1 VRLRLVPRSAVIA
14 AVAVGLLA
22 AAVAFAAPPV
32 TRNLQFMANKDDYAA
47 FGYSACWSYV
57 HGDGREYALI
67 GTGNGT
73 AIYNVTDPAT
83 TYQVGFIAGPTSLWR
98 EMKSYRNWLYI
109 VTEGGGAG
117 QGLQI
122 VRMTNPEAPV
132 LAATYTTGFIR
143 SHTVSVDTAR
153 ALLICNGTRN
163 ASGQATGLRVL
174 SLANPEAPVQIGV
187 WPSTGVPVSESD
199 YVHDSVPIGNLLFAS
214 SINSGIQRVLDF
226 TTPSAPTQWVSW
238 TYGGAFTHNA
248 WPDATGKWLYVTDE
262 VNGEPLKI
270 FDITTITSPTL
281 ANTISSNP
289 KAIVHNAHVNGGD
302 LWLSNYT
309 EGIRALDLSDP
320 AHPAEW
326 AYADSYA
333 GNSGGFFGVWEVCP
347 YFPSGTVIAS
357 DMQSGLYVYRPQ
369 RDYGLVRVH
378 VTLDGTAAAAVAN
391 GSSCSS
397 PEPLFAT
404 GALHAGCSAGGCGC
418 GEDCTCDGHAAA
430 LAAGQDF
437 RVRLLSQGD
446 SLRTPADGIVVFAPS
461 PGAEVVEVSKF
472 GYYTQVVPVSV
483 AVGESDTLHVV
494 MVAKPSADF
503 TGIVRDA
510 VSTATLFDAEVV
522 LPQWGLHD
530 HTTAGG
536 GFELP
541 QIPDDDYLVNVARP
555 GYAPFTYVR
564 RIGPGFDTEDY
575 ALQPA
580 SVWHEFEAADGW
592 FQGFAT
598 DNATTGQWERVE
610 PLGTG
615 ARFPGDGLRAAG
627 ALGAIPRGPAE
638 RNHEGHEEDGAVPGD
653 VQPELDRSPEGTL
666 CWVTGQGGSPGSIGE
681 ADVDGGRTT
690 LVSPYFSTA
699 GMAQPT
705 FGAWTWFY
713 TTDAGAA
720 DYLRLYL
727 NAAGSPDWILAYEL
741 RGTRNHWTEIA
752 VPVNALLPAATSF
765 RVRFTASDSAGGTVV
780 EAAVDD
786 AVVYDAAFPVTSV
799 AGRPRMALRAPWPN
813 PGAGVMR
820 MGVTLPRDGELQA
833 DVLDLQGRVVRTLVH
848 ERATAGE
855 RELTWDGCDAAG
867 RATSPGLYLVR
878 VRGAGETRTARIVRV
893 E

>member
-1 VRLRLVPRSAVIA
+1 MRLRLALTA
-14 AVAVGLLA
+14 LLLA
-22 AAVAFAAPPV
+22 IAHAALAAPPV
-32 TRNLQFMANKDDYAA
+32 TRNLQFLANKDDYAA

-57 HGDGREYALI
+57 HGDGREYAII

-73 AIYNVTDPAT
+73 AIYNVTNPAT

-109 VTEGGGAG
+109 VTEGGGTG

-132 LAATYTTGFIR
+132 LAATYTGSFIR
-143 SHTVSVDTAR
+143 SHTVSVDTSR
-153 ALLICNGTRN
+153 AILICNGTRN
-163 ASGQATGLRVL
+163 ASGLATGLRVL
-174 SLANPEAPVQIGV
+174 SLANPEAPVEIGV
-187 WPSTGVPVSESD
+187 WPPGGAVPVSSSD
-199 YVHDSVPIGNLLFAS
+199 YVHDSVPIGNLLYAS

-226 TTPSAPTQWVSW
+226 TNPAAPTQWVSW

-270 FDITTITSPTL
+270 FDITTVTSPTL
-281 ANTISSNP
+281 ANTISANP
-289 KAIVHNAHVNGGD
+289 QAIVHNAHVNGTD

-333 GNSGGFFGVWEVCP
+333 GASGGFFGVWEVCP

-378 VTLDGTAAAAVAN
+378 VSLEGTAAARAA
-391 GSSCSS
+391 GASCGGA
-397 PEPLFAT
+397 EPGFAT
-404 GALHAGCSAGGCGC
+404 GVLHAGCSAGGCGC
-418 GEDCTCDGHAAA
+418 GADCTCEGHEAA

-461 PGAEVVEVSKF
+461 PGSEAVEVSKF
-472 GYYTQVVPVSV
+472 GYYTQVVPVDV
-483 AVGESDTLHVV
+483 VDGESDTLHVV
-494 MVAKPSADF
+494 MVAKPAADF

-536 GFELP
+536 GFDLP
-541 QIPDDDYLVNVARP
+541 QIPDDDYVVNVARP
-555 GYAPFTYVR
+555 GYAPFTYQR
-564 RIGPGFDTEDY
+564 RIGPGFDSEDFS
-575 ALQPA
+575 LQPA
-580 SVWHEFEAADGW
+580 VTWHDFEAANGW
-592 FQGFAT
+592 TIGFSG

-615 ARFPGDGLRAAG
+615 ARFPGDGLRSAG

-653 VQPELDRSPEGTL
+653 VQPEFDRSPEGTI
-666 CWVTGQGGSPGSIGE
+666 CWVTGQGATPGSIGE
-681 ADVDGGRTT
+681 ADIDGGRTS

-699 GMAQPT
+699 GMADPT

-713 TTDAGAA
+713 TTDVGAA
-720 DYLRLYL
+720 DYLRVYL
-727 NAAGSPDWILAYEL
+727 NASGSGTWVLAYEH

-752 VPVNALLPAATSF
+752 IPVNQFLPAATSF
-765 RVRFTASDSAGGTVV
+765 RVRFTASDSAAGTVT
-780 EAAVDD
+780 EAAIDD
-786 AVVYDAAFPVTSV
+786 AVVYDRALPVTHV
-799 AGRPRMALRAPWPN
+799 AESPRLMLRAPWPN
-813 PGAGVMR
+813 PGSGAVRLSVVLG
-820 MGVTLPRDGELQA
+820 RDGELEA
-833 DVLDLQGRVVRTLVH
+833 EVLDLQGRVVRTLAH
-848 ERATAGE
+848 EFATAGE
-855 RELTWDGCDAAG
+855 REIGWDGRDTVG
-867 RATSPGLYLVR
+867 RSAPPGLYLVR
-878 VRGAGETRTARIVRV
+878 VRGGGELRTARVVRV

>member
-1 VRLRLVPRSAVIA
+1 MRASPC
-14 AVAVGLLA
+14 LLA
-22 AAVAFAAPPV
+22 ALAALSLSAAMVHAAPPV

-57 HGDGREYALI
+57 HGDGREYAII

-98 EMKSYRNWLYI
+98 EMKSYRNWLYL

-132 LAATYTTGFIR
+132 LAATYTGSFIR

-153 ALLICNGTRN
+153 AILICNGTRN
-163 ASGQATGLRVL
+163 ASGLATGLRVL
-174 SLANPEAPVQIGV
+174 SLANPEAPVEIGV
-187 WPSTGVPVSESD
+187 WPPGGAVPVSSSD

-226 TTPSAPTQWVSW
+226 TNPATPTQWVSW

-262 VNGEPLKI
+262 VNGEPLKV
-270 FDITTITSPTL
+270 FDINTITSPTL
-281 ANTISSNP
+281 ANTLSSNP
-289 KAIVHNAHVNGGD
+289 KAIVHNAHVLGND

-333 GNSGGFFGVWEVCP
+333 GASGGFFGVWEVCP

-378 VTLDGTAAAAVAN
+378 VSLEGTAAAAAA

-397 PEPLFAT
+397 PEPLFAS
-404 GALHAGCSAGGCGC
+404 GALHAGCSVGGCNC
-418 GEDCTCDGHAAA
+418 GTTCTCEGHEAA

-461 PGAEVVEVSKF
+461 PGAEAIEVSKF
-472 GYYTQVVPVSV
+472 GFYTQVVPVSV
-483 AVGESDTLHVV
+483 AAGEADTLHVI
-494 MVAKPSADF
+494 MVARPSADF

-510 VSTATLFDAEVV
+510 ISQAALFDAEVV
-522 LPQWGLHD
+522 LPQWGIHD
-530 HTTAGG
+530 HTTLGG

-541 QIPDDDYLVNVARP
+541 QVPDDDYLVNVARP
-555 GYAPFTYVR
+555 GYAPFTFSR
-564 RIGPGFDTEDY
+564 RIGPGYDTEDF

-580 SVWHEFEAADGW
+580 ALWHDFEAADGW
-592 FQGFAT
+592 SQGFAG
-598 DNATTGQWERVE
+598 DNATTGLWERVE

-615 ARFPGDGLRAAG
+615 ARYPSDGLRAAG
-627 ALGAIPRGPAE
+627 SMGMVPRGPAG
-638 RNHEGHEEDGAVPGD
+638 RFHEGHEEDGAVPGD

-666 CWVTGQGGSPGSIGE
+666 CWVTGQGATPGSIGE
-681 ADVDGGRTT
+681 ADIDGGRTS
-690 LVSPYFSTA
+690 LVSPFFSTA
-699 GMAQPT
+699 GMSNPT

-720 DYLRLYL
+720 DYLRVYL
-727 NAAGSPDWILAYEL
+727 NASGSGTWVLAQEL

-752 VPVNALLPAATSF
+752 VPVHALLPGASSF
-765 RVRFTASDSAGGTVV
+765 RVRFTASDSAAGTVT

-786 AVVYDAAFPVTSV
+786 AVVYDAAVPVTRV
-799 AGRPRMALRAPWPN
+799 AGAPLLALRAPWPN
-813 PGAGVMR
+813 PGSGAIR
-820 MGVTLPRDGELQA
+820 MSVVLARDGELDA
-833 DVLDLQGRVVRTLVH
+833 EVLDLQGRVVRVLAH
-848 ERATAGE
+848 EFSSAGE
-855 RELTWDGCDAAG
+855 RELTWDGRDALG
-867 RATSPGLYLVR
+867 RTASPGLYLVR
-878 VRGAGETRTARIVRV
+878 VRGGGETRTARVVRV
-893 E
+893 D